1 MFCLFVSGLEDSS
14 AFYIFFFIFFN
25 LLSDYSLALLADY
38 SWTGHGQGK
47 HCIGSVC
54 DLCRHFPNSGRINCY
69 LIVRRHITTTSM
81 RPSSIIMNAQPI
93 RSTAT
98 TLPVISLVKKKGPA
112 AHSWTLLLSSSVCP
126 QRSVMIFPGQS
137 DCLFKRLKLQ
147 ENFPFFFVPDFVNKT
162 LFFDYRSLTCS
173 IDINPNCVRVRFFY
187 HVRINR
193 SMYSFT

>member
-14 AFYIFFFIFFN
+14 AFYIFFFIFFS

-69 LIVRRHITTTSM
+69 LIVRRHITTTSV

-98 TLPVISLVKKKGPA
+98 TLPVISLVKKKDPQHIAGPSFSL
-112 AHSWTLLLSSSVCP
+112 HRLSTKRCHDFSWPIRLLVQTIKAPGKFS
-126 QRSVMIFPGQS
+126 IFL
-137 DCLFKRLKLQ
+137 CA
-147 ENFPFFFVPDFVNKT
+147 
-162 LFFDYRSLTCS
+162 
-173 IDINPNCVRVRFFY
+173 
-187 HVRINR
+187 
-193 SMYSFT
+193 